1 MLRLDK
7 EEEEQELKLRGSLEF
22 RADFQSLRT
31 FSHSPPRFK
40 LFPPPQRGGLKLRN
54 RKVEYDF
61 GEIHRTKS

>member
-31 FSHSPPRFK
+31 FSHSPPHTPK
-40 LFPPPQRGGLKLRN
+40 
-54 RKVEYDF
+54 RKIKFSYDF
-61 GEIHRTKS
+61 FDPTYFDLKV

>member
-7 EEEEQELKLRGSLEF
+7 EEEEQELKLRGFLEF

-40 LFPPPQRGGLKLRN
+40 LFPPPKGGLK
-54 RKVEYDF
+54 
-61 GEIHRTKS
+61 TKKPKSRVRFWGNSSY

>member
-40 LFPPPQRGGLKLRN
+40 LFPPPKGGA
-54 RKVEYDF
+54 
-61 GEIHRTKS
+61 